1 MILRVYAMYN
11 RSRTILGVLLVIYIA
26 EVCVFIGASII
37 YSDPKYGTG
46 TCVSNKVDHSFTKFC
61 LAVSITQLIYIAVC
75 NVVPTIQ
82 RWTIAPTVVKLA
94 PSTVM
99 CILVAAQF
107 VRDSLQMYQATRTWQ
122 LNRYMNLLVR
132 DGFLYFLVYVPLFFL
147 RT

>member
-107 VRDSLQMYQATRTWQ
+107 VRDSLQMYQATRTCAVEQ
-122 LNRYMNLLVR
+122 IHESPHQRRFFIFPCVR
-132 DGFLYFLVYVPLFFL
+132 SPFFL